1 MNRQKEFKMDL
12 TFERSFL
19 PTRSSNI
26 KVVAYVEGEINKKVF
41 HEAVR
46 KLATKHPYLR
56 SKVVMRQDGSAYL
69 TTEGGKEPESIM
81 ISGSSSVD
89 ISHAIYQE
97 DKKPSNWETEPTSRF
112 ILIKGVNGSDV
123 IVAYVQHAIAD
134 GRSVVFVMKH
144 LLEII
149 ADPTKEI
156 EELIPISLVENAPV
170 DVIIP
175 EVQKNYAENINQAW
189 TKEKF
194 TFGVED
200 FIKVAQQKYKSG
212 PDVYVDHALTQE
224 ETIALRNK
232 SREQK
237 VSLNAALLA
246 AILIAKILEETEP
259 TPNKLGLAVDV
270 RRFLTKDAGEAC
282 NLLASGAMVDPEYNE
297 SIGFWDL
304 AKDIHTKTLTAL
316 GSNQNLFATRM
327 MTQFMDPTFNDAMY
341 MFQQGG
347 WEGTPMIKKLGGQ
360 GAPVGGVLTNLG
372 GLQLPVEYEGKNPIK
387 LSDAIFYPP
396 IGSETVIEL
405 GASSLLGK
413 LHIVT
418 LSPKNAANR
427 ELKEKVI
434 LKIIEILRK
443 NLI

>member
-1 MNRQKEFKMDL
+1 MF
-12 TFERSFL
+12 
-19 PTRSSNI
+19 
-26 KVVAYVEGEINKKVF
+26 
-41 HEAVR
+41 
-46 KLATKHPYLR
+46 
-56 SKVVMRQDGSAYL
+56 
-69 TTEGGKEPESIM
+69 
-81 ISGSSSVD
+81 
-89 ISHAIYQE
+89 
-97 DKKPSNWETEPTSRF
+97 
-112 ILIKGVNGSDV
+112 
-123 IVAYVQHAIAD
+123 
-134 GRSVVFVMKH
+134 
-144 LLEII
+144 
-149 ADPTKEI
+149 
-156 EELIPISLVENAPV
+156 
-170 DVIIP
+170 
-175 EVQKNYAENINQAW
+175 
-189 TKEKF
+189 
-194 TFGVED
+194 
-200 FIKVAQQKYKSG
+200 
-212 PDVYVDHALTQE
+212 
-224 ETIALRNK
+224 
-232 SREQK
+232 
-237 VSLNAALLA
+237 
-246 AILIAKILEETEP
+246 
-259 TPNKLGLAVDV
+259 AVDV

-347 WEGTPMIKKLGGQ
+347 WEGTPMIKKMGGQ

-396 IGSETVIEL
+396 IGIESVIEL

-434 LKIIEILRK
+434 PKIIEILRK